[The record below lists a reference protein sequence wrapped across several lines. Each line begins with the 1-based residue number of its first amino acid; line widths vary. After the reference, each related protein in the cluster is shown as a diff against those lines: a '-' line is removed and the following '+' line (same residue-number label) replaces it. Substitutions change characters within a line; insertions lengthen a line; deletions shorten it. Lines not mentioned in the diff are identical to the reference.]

1 MNYVFYVADI
11 ETTGLDSRLHDVIEV
26 SLCRLGD
33 SSENAQRTWCLKPIT
48 PETIDLDSLR
58 INGHKWE
65 ELLHKT
71 KEGRERYLDPSTVL
85 VDIENWLADDGFPAE
100 KRFLIGQN
108 IAFDKERLEQ
118 LWIKCNAKDSFP
130 FGRRL
135 MDTMQI
141 ELFLDYCKGQFAE
154 GYSLNNLVKK
164 YGVKNEKA
172 HTAAADVKA
181 TKEVF
186 EKQVE
191 FFSNLLKTIKPNE

>member
-11 ETTGLDSRLHDVIEV
+11 ETTGLDSHRHDVIEL
-26 SLCRLGD
+26 SLFRLGD
-33 SSENAQRTWCLKPIT
+33 NSENAQRTWCLKPLT
-48 PETIDLDSLR
+48 PETIDPDALR
-58 INGHKWE
+58 INGHKLE
-65 ELLHKT
+65 DLLHKT
-71 KEGRERYLDPSTVL
+71 KEGRERYQEAEKVL
-85 VDIENWLADDGFPAE
+85 IEVENWLADDMVPAE
-100 KRFLIGQN
+100 KRFLVGQN
-108 IAFDKERLEQ
+108 IAFDKDRLEQ
-118 LWIKCNAKDSFP
+118 LWIKCNSKDSFP

-154 GYSLNNLVKK
+154 GYSLSNLVKK

-172 HTAAADVKA
+172 HTAAADTKA

-191 FFSNLLKTIKPNE
+191 FFKSVLASAK